1 MKIIIKKW
9 GNSTGMVIPG
19 VVVKALNL
27 KTGQSMEAEVKENRL
42 ILTPV
47 VRKHYTLEELLAQ
60 CDSDAPKISEA
71 EVWGTDNPTGNE
83 VW

>member
-1 MKIIIKKW
+1 MRIVIKKW

-19 VVVKALNL
+19 VVVKELGLSA
-27 KTGQSMEAEVKENRL
+27 GQSMEAEVINNQL

-47 VRKHYTLEELLAQ
+47 ARKRYTLEQLLAE
-60 CDSDAPKISEA
+60 CDLDAPKVSEE
-71 EVWGTDNPTGNE
+71 EVWGKDNPLGNE

>member
-1 MKIIIKKW
+1 MRIIIKKW

-19 VVVKALNL
+19 VVVKALDL
-27 KTGQSMEAEVKENRL
+27 KVGQSMEAEVINNQL

-47 VRKHYTLEELLAQ
+47 ARKRYTLEELLAQ
-60 CDSDAPKISEA
+60 GDNNAPKISE
-71 EVWGTDNPTGNE
+71 EDIWGSDNPTGHE

>member
-1 MKIIIKKW
+1 MKIVIKKW

-19 VVVKALNL
+19 VVVKALGL
-27 KTGQSMEAEVKENRL
+27 VPGQSMEAEVKNNQL

-47 VRKHYTLEELLAQ
+47 ARKRYTLEELLAQ
-60 CDSDAPKISEA
+60 CDLDAPKTSE
-71 EVWGTDNPTGNE
+71 EDVWGKDNPMGNE